1 MNILDV
7 IVLCCLSYGLIRG
20 LIKGFV
26 VEIAVVVAL
35 FVGVLGAFK
44 FASTF
49 AFYIHS
55 FVELNPKVVQG
66 VSFLLLF
73 IGIVY
78 GISLLAKML
87 TKTLQIVALGLLN
100 RLAGGLF
107 GLVKWTVI
115 LSALTLA
122 LNQIESVIS
131 LVPETLKEE
140 SFSLPFLI
148 EFGDFLFEWIL
159 QNNSLSEQKLI

>member
-1 MNILDV
+1 M
-7 IVLCCLSYGLIRG
+7 
-20 LIKGFV
+20 
-26 VEIAVVVAL
+26 
-35 FVGVLGAFK
+35 
-44 FASTF
+44 
-49 AFYIHS
+49 
-55 FVELNPKVVQG
+55 
-66 VSFLLLF
+66 LLF